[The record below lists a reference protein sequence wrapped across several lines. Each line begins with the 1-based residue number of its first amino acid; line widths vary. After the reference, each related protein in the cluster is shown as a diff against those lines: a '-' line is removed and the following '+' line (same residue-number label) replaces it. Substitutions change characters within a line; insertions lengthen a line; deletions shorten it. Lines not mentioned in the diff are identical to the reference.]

1 MILDR
6 HQARIVARGI
16 TVALFA
22 ASLFAAACSKKDT
35 APTAGPSCAFSVVQ
49 PTTTFGPEGGSGSSA
64 ITVSAGTGCAWTAT
78 SSATFITFTTG
89 SGTGNGTAAF
99 TVAVNTGAERTS
111 TLTIAGTTIAIT
123 QRAAAVTPPAT
134 LAAPTPRSP
143 SGGQDVELRPTLVV
157 NNAAA
162 TGNVGAV
169 TYRFEVSSDST
180 FPNDPAKTITQDG
193 VAQGSGTTSWPVPRD
208 LTQGVVYFWRARA
221 TNGPITTAFSAVE
234 SFKAGGGLCSIL
246 LSTTSVSAS
255 ASGGSTTITI
265 TTSSVCNWVAI
276 SNDAFIVLT
285 SPSSGSGNG
294 SLTFSVFANTGAAR
308 TGTVTVSGQT
318 ITVSQAAAGATPTG
332 LSVSFQLFDPAAQ
345 GGPTTECR
353 FRDQSGSNPT
363 TCTLQSTS
371 FATGTNSIVSQTWN
385 VQYTYLTV
393 KTLLGTN
400 PTLSFTDTCGQF
412 TSTDDGVAQ
421 PLTVTLTVVDSNG
434 VTATATSGVG
444 AQPALFVRLF
454 TCGM

>member
-1 MILDR
+1 MIFERRSSLPL
-6 HQARIVARGI
+6 VL
-16 TVALFA
+16 TLA
-22 ASLFAAACSKKDT
+22 ASLFAASCSKKDAT
-35 APTAGPSCAFSVVQ
+35 ATTAPSCAFSVVQ
-49 PTTTFGPEGGSGSSA
+49 PTTTFGPEGGTGSVP
-64 ITVSAGTGCAWTAT
+64 ITVTAGTGCTWTAA
-78 SSATFITFTTG
+78 SSAAFVTFATG
-89 SGTGNGTAAF
+89 SGTGSGTATF

-111 TLTIAGTTIAIT
+111 TLTVAGSSITIT
-123 QRAAAVTPPAT
+123 QRAAVVTPPAT

-162 TGNVGAV
+162 TGNVGTV

-193 VAQGSGTTSWPVPRD
+193 VAQGSGTTGWPVPRD

-221 TNGPITTAFSAVE
+221 TNGTITTAFSAVE
-234 SFKAGGGLCSIL
+234 SFKAGGGLCSIV
-246 LSTTSVSAS
+246 LSPTSVSVG
-255 ASGGSTTITI
+255 ASGGSSTITI
-265 TTSSVCNWVAI
+265 TTSSVCNWVSI

-294 SLTFSVFANTGAAR
+294 SLTFSVAANTGAAR
-308 TGTVTVSGQT
+308 TGTITISGQT
-318 ITVSQAAAGATPTG
+318 ITVSQGAAGATPAG

-393 KTLLGTN
+393 KTFLGTN
-400 PTLSFTDTCGQF
+400 PTLSFTDTCGQL

-434 VTATATSGVG
+434 VTATATAGVG

>member
-1 MILDR
+1 MIADCRLSGPV
-6 HQARIVARGI
+6 ILGLVA
-16 TVALFA
+16 ALFT
-22 ASLFAAACSKKDT
+22 AACSKKDAT
-35 APTAGPSCAFSVVQ
+35 ATTAPSCAFSVVQ
-49 PTTTFGPEGGSGSSA
+49 PTTTFGPEGGTGSVP
-64 ITVSAGTGCAWTAT
+64 ITVTAGTGCTWTAA
-78 SSATFITFTTG
+78 SSAAFVTFATG
-89 SGTGNGTAAF
+89 SGTGSGTATF

-111 TLTIAGTTIAIT
+111 TLTVAGSSITIT
-123 QRAAAVTPPAT
+123 QRAAVVTPPAT

-162 TGNVGAV
+162 TGNVGTV

-193 VAQGSGTTSWPVPRD
+193 VAQGSGTTGWPVPRD

-221 TNGPITTAFSAVE
+221 TNGTITTAFSAVE
-234 SFKAGGGLCSIL
+234 SFKAGGGLCSIV
-246 LSTTSVSAS
+246 LSPTSVSVG
-255 ASGGSTTITI
+255 ASGGSSTITI
-265 TTSSVCNWVAI
+265 TTSSVCNWVSI

-294 SLTFSVFANTGAAR
+294 SLTFSVAANTGAAR
-308 TGTVTVSGQT
+308 TGTITVSGQT
-318 ITVSQAAAGATPTG
+318 ITVSQAAAGASPAG

-393 KTLLGTN
+393 KTFLGTN
-400 PTLSFTDTCGQF
+400 PTLSFTDTCGQL

-434 VTATATSGVG
+434 VTATATAGVG

>member
-1 MILDR
+1 MIIDR
-6 HQARIVARGI
+6 CPSRLVTLGI
-16 TVALFA
+16 TVALCA
-22 ASLFAAACSKKDT
+22 ASCSKKDT
-35 APTAGPSCAFSVVQ
+35 AAVTTTPSCSYSVVQ
-49 PTTTFGPEGGSGSSA
+49 PTTSFGPEGGSGSAS
-64 ITVSAGTGCAWTAT
+64 ITVTAGTGCAWTAA
-78 SSATFITFTTG
+78 SSAPFITFTTG
-89 SGTGNGTAAF
+89 SGTGSGTAAF
-99 TVAVNTGAERTS
+99 SVAVNTGAERTS
-111 TLTIAGTTIAIT
+111 TLTIAGASITVT

-265 TTSSVCNWVAI
+265 TTSSVCNWIAI

-285 SPSSGSGNG
+285 SPSSAFGSG

-308 TGTVTVSGQT
+308 TGTVTISGQT
-318 ITVSQAAAGATPTG
+318 ITVSQAAASATPTG

-345 GGPTTECR
+345 GSPTTECR

-385 VQYTYLTV
+385 VQYTYVTV

-400 PTLSFTDTCGQF
+400 PTLSFTDTCGQL

>member
-1 MILDR
+1 MTFDSRRSR
-6 HQARIVARGI
+6 HVVLGLVVA
-16 TVALFA
+16 VCA
-22 ASLFAAACSKKDT
+22 ASCNKKET
-35 APTAGPSCAFSVVQ
+35 AVTTGPTCAFSVVQ
-49 PTTTFGPEGGSGSSA
+49 PTTSFGPEGGTGSIP
-64 ITVSAGTGCAWTAT
+64 ITVTAGTGCTWTAT
-78 SSATFITFTTG
+78 SSAAFITFTTG
-89 SGTGNGTAAF
+89 SGTGSGTAAF

-111 TLTIAGTTIAIT
+111 TLTVAGTSIGIT
-123 QRAAAVTPPAT
+123 QRAAVVTPPAT

-162 TGNVGAV
+162 TGNVGTV
-169 TYRFEVSSDST
+169 TYRFEVSTDSA
-180 FPNDPAKTITQDG
+180 FPNDPARTITQDG
-193 VAQGSGTTSWPVPRD
+193 IAQGSGTTGWPVPRD

-221 TNGPITTAFSAVE
+221 TNGTITTAFSAVE
-234 SFKAGGGLCSIL
+234 SFKAGGGLCSIGL
-246 LSTTSVSAS
+246 TPTNVTLGA
-255 ASGGSTTITI
+255 AGGSSTITI
-265 TTSSVCNWVAI
+265 TTSSACNWSAI
-276 SNDAFIVLT
+276 SNDGFIVLT

-294 SLTFSVFANTGAAR
+294 SLTFSVVANTGAAR
-308 TGTVTVSGQT
+308 TGTISISGQT
-318 ITVSQAAAGATPTG
+318 ITVSQAAAGAAPAG

-353 FRDQSGSNPT
+353 FRDQSGTNPT

-371 FATGTNSIVSQTWN
+371 FATGTNTIVSQTWN
-385 VQYTYLTV
+385 VQYTYVTV
-393 KTLLGTN
+393 KTFLGTN
-400 PTLSFTDTCGQF
+400 PTLSFTDTCGQM